1 MKALLTGVLLL
12 MSVNLLAGE
21 IQVKIGAMVCSMC
34 AQGITKKFKSRP
46 EVKDLEVNMD
56 TKTVIIK
63 THEGKD
69 LKDSEVFQLVK
80 EAGYHADDIKRM

>member
-1 MKALLTGVLLL
+1 MKAFLTGAFLFMSMNL
-12 MSVNLLAGE
+12 MAAE
-21 IQVKIGAMVCSMC
+21 IQVKVGAMVCSMC
-34 AQGITKKFKSRP
+34 AQGISKKFKARP